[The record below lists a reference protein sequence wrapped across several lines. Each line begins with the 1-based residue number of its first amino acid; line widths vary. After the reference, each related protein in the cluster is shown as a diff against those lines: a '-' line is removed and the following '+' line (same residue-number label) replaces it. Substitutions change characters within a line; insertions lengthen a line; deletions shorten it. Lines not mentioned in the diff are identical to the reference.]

1 MNKNN
6 QRTTSNVYNL
16 EMITTK
22 VFLTIDQ
29 VGQNIKRNLERSIS
43 NNIEGKCIQE
53 GYIKPNSVRVVSY
66 SAGIVNNENV
76 VFQTVFECMVC
87 HPVEGLDIECIIK
100 TITKAGIHAEVNDI
114 DGNSPITIFIARDHH
129 FNNKSFSNIK
139 ENDTIKATI
148 IGIRFELND
157 PYICAIGTLFKNNL
171 TKPPKNQL
179 HIDE

>member
-6 QRTTSNVYNL
+6 QKTTSNVYNL

>member
-87 HPVEGLDIECIIK
+87 HPVE
-100 TITKAGIHAEVNDI
+100 
-114 DGNSPITIFIARDHH
+114 
-129 FNNKSFSNIK
+129 
-139 ENDTIKATI
+139 
-148 IGIRFELND
+148 
-157 PYICAIGTLFKNNL
+157 
-171 TKPPKNQL
+171 
-179 HIDE
+179 